1 MCIAW
6 KQSHSGGNGVPVLS
20 ALMQADLS
28 LPRSHLVAE
37 GTSEPWSAG
46 ITSSGPTLGKQGK
59 STCQYSTA
67 SSLVAALQS
76 FGWKLQSRL
85 QCTSWGGN
93 ESYNKTEQSPPLW
106 SLDAQH
112 VHRAVIQLTRAGGN
126 LGFSFLRVITR
137 SAVFSFP
144 PVTGRCWNIHGGKQH
159 GSREAGGLEPCGGGH
174 HQGLGSS
181 LSSDSSVALPIN
193 R

>member
-1 MCIAW
+1 MCIVW

-46 ITSSGPTLGKQGK
+46 VTSSGPALGKQGK

-76 FGWKLQSRL
+76 FGWKPQSRL

-93 ESYNKTEQSPPLW
+93 ESHNKTEQSSPLW

-112 VHRAVIQLTRAGGN
+112 VHRAVTQLTRAGGN

-137 SAVFSFP
+137 SAVFSFS
-144 PVTGRCWNIHGGKQH
+144 PVMADAEIYMEGSSTDLGKQ
-159 GSREAGGLEPCGGGH
+159 
-174 HQGLGSS
+174 
-181 LSSDSSVALPIN
+181 VAANHVEVDITKASGPPSPLIPQWP
-193 R
+193 RL